1 MSNLIELSLKTPHNG
16 FYNITREVTE
26 AIKESGLDSGIALV
40 FCPHTTAAVTLTENT
55 DPLVGEDLLREMEDA
70 FPHHDDFKH
79 IEGNSHAYMRSCNM
93 GVYLPVI
100 IDEGWPLL
108 GIWQNIFFVEYDGPR
123 ERKYY
128 VKLIS
133 C

>member
-1 MSNLIELSLKTPHNG
+1 MSNLIEFSLKTVHNG
-16 FYNITREVTE
+16 FYNITREVTD
-26 AIKESGLDSGIALV
+26 AIKASELDSGIALV
-40 FCPHTTAAVTLTENT
+40 YCPHTTAGITLTENT
-55 DPLVGEDLLREMEDA
+55 DPLVGDDLLSLMENSFPAREN
-70 FPHHDDFKH
+70 FKH
-79 IEGNSHAYMRSCNM
+79 IEGNSHAYMRSCSL
-93 GVYLPVI
+93 GVYLPII

-108 GIWQNIFFVEYDGPR
+108 GIWQNVFFVEFDGPR

>member
-1 MSNLIELSLKTPHNG
+1 MSNLIEFSLKTQHNG
-16 FYNITREVTE
+16 FYNITKQVTG

-55 DPLVGEDLLREMEDA
+55 DPLVGEDLLAEMESA
-70 FPHHDDFKH
+70 FPQRDDFKH
-79 IEGNSHAYMRSCNM
+79 NEGNSHAYARSCNM
-93 GVYLPVI
+93 GAYVPII

-108 GIWQNIFFVEYDGPR
+108 GIWQNIFFAEFDGPR